1 VAGFNGRVEAA
12 LARRDRMASCR
23 LRGKFLAC
31 RANDTFQRGDAMT
44 QSKGNSGGPSRR
56 RVIKGTAAAALGLAA
71 PTFLRIGSALAAY
84 PDRPIKIVVANTPGG
99 PSDIIARILA
109 AEMAGPLGT
118 SVFVE
123 NKGGA
128 GGNIG
133 MGFAARA
140 EPDGYTI
147 LLTTSA
153 YVVNPGLYNSIPY
166 DPFKDFVA
174 ICEPAVNPHVF
185 TVKKDHPAK
194 TMKELV
200 AMAKAAQDK
209 YNFST
214 PPIGTVPQLQV
225 ELLKLREGLQKVA
238 TSVYKGG
245 GDAIKALLSGEVQI
259 SSGTL
264 APAFPHMKAGTIKA
278 LAQTGSSRW
287 VGIPDVPTMG
297 EAGFKDFVFQTYCAM
312 VAPAKVP
319 PEIVAK
325 LEKTVLAILAKP
337 EMKKKLTDAGFEVT
351 ALTAKGHAERIAK
364 EVPMFKKIIE
374 DAGIK
379 KL

>member
-1 VAGFNGRVEAA
+1 MAQVRDKIEDKIAA
-12 LARRDRMASCR
+12 P
-23 LRGKFLAC
+23 
-31 RANDTFQRGDAMT
+31 T
-44 QSKGNSGGPSRR
+44 RR
-56 RVIKGTAAAALGLAA
+56 RVVRAGAAIALGLVA
-71 PTFLRIGSALAAY
+71 PSLLRIGSARAAY
-84 PDRPIKIVVANTPGG
+84 PDRAIKIVVANTPGG

-109 AEMAGPLGT
+109 AEMQPLLGA

-123 NKGGA
+123 NRGGA

-133 MGFAARA
+133 MGYAARA

-153 YVVNPGLYNSIPY
+153 FVVNPGLYNSLPY

-185 TVKKDHPAK
+185 TVKADHPAK
-194 TMKELV
+194 TMKEFV
-200 AMAKAAQDK
+200 ALAKANPDK
-209 YNFST
+209 YNIST
-214 PPIGTVPQLQV
+214 PPIGTTPQLQAEV
-225 ELLKLREGLQKVA
+225 LKLREGLQKMA

-245 GDAIKALLSGEVQI
+245 GDAIKALLTGEVQI

-278 LAQTGSSRW
+278 LAQTGAKRW
-287 VGIPDVPTMG
+287 VGLPNVPTMG
-297 EAGFKDFVFQTYCAM
+297 ESGFNDFVFDTYCAM
-312 VAPAKVP
+312 VAPAKVA
-319 PEIVAK
+319 PEQVAK
-325 LEKTVLAILAKP
+325 LEKTVLDILARP
-337 EMKKKLTDAGFEVT
+337 EMKKKLTEAGFEVT
-351 ALTAKGHAERIAK
+351 AKDAKGHAARIAK
-364 EVPMFKKIIE
+364 EVPMYKKIIA